1 MERLPEDT
9 ARRLRELVQELEG
22 LGARSIMNYV
32 IYEFDVGG
40 PSLEVLEEAE
50 EMAKREIEEL
60 RQVLKILGELKTLV
74 T

>member
-1 MERLPEDT
+1 MERLPEDI
-9 ARRLRELVQELEG
+9 ARKLREFTQELEG
-22 LGARSIMNYV
+22 LGARYIMNYV

-50 EMAKREIEEL
+50 EMARREIEEL
-60 RQVLKILGELKTLV
+60 REVLKILSELKSLV

>member
-1 MERLPEDT
+1 MERLPEDI
-9 ARRLRELVQELEG
+9 ARKLREFTQELEG
-22 LGARSIMNYV
+22 LGARSIVNYV

-50 EMAKREIEEL
+50 EMARREIEEL
-60 RQVLKILGELKTLV
+60 REVLKILSELKSLV

>member
-1 MERLPEDT
+1 MERLPEDI
-9 ARRLRELVQELEG
+9 ARKLREFTQELEG

-50 EMAKREIEEL
+50 EMTRREIEEL
-60 RQVLKILGELKTLV
+60 REVLKILSELKSLV

>member
-9 ARRLRELVQELEG
+9 ARQLRQFVQELEG

-32 IYEFDVGG
+32 IHEFDVGG

-60 RQVLKILGELKTLV
+60 RQVLKILGKLKTLV
-74 T
+74 M

>member
-9 ARRLRELVQELEG
+9 ARKLREFVQELEG

-60 RQVLKILGELKTLV
+60 RQALKILAELKTIV

>member
-1 MERLPEDT
+1 MERLPEDI
-9 ARRLRELVQELEG
+9 ARRLREFVQELEG

-50 EMAKREIEEL
+50 QMAKREIEEL
-60 RQVLKILGELKTLV
+60 REVLKILGELKSFAT
-74 T
+74 